1 MIETPPARKT
11 PFQNLHL
18 MKRINLP
25 ICFLVTTA
33 VAVLFVPR
41 ISTAQ
46 TNIIQVVAD
55 DLGWTDLSTGLTN
68 LGNGSPYYQTPN
80 IDSLA
85 ANGMSFTSFYA
96 QPSCAPTRAA
106 LLTGQYAPRN
116 GLHTVGQLNDGGDA
130 TLLIGPTDGTSIKTE
145 AITIGETLQAA
156 GYVTAHIGKFH
167 STARSNDIV
176 NEHGFDFNIG
186 GTSSGGPNGT
196 VPYFAQQNNGGNWT
210 FGSSHGP
217 ELDVYAAPYTQQ
229 YIEANLMPYANGN
242 DPSTL
247 AGTPKHL
254 NDAMADAAIDF
265 LEDRVAD
272 GEPFFVN
279 VAFNAVHLEVNSR
292 PDLEA
297 KFNAL
302 PTSNVPQHD
311 SPAFAGLLEGMDQAV
326 GRIVDFVQQ
335 NGLGNDTLIVFMSD
349 NGGTLNSTDNFP
361 LREGKGAFQEGG
373 IRVPMIAYM
382 PGTISSGVS
391 NEATHAVDFYKTYA
405 AMANATLPDSA
416 MHPLDGESLAGIL
429 TGTQTDLNR
438 DTIFY
443 HFPGYNRT
451 KPPISLAI
459 HDGTDGNRYKLT
471 YFYEDRNFE
480 FYDLTNDIGETVNLV
495 ESGMT
500 QIQFE
505 NAMAARSSLTDW
517 LLDVDAEML
526 TVRATGEVVPLPQHS
541 PAIEFA
547 LGSTEIGAQLTG
559 TTEGMVSS
567 LGVSMNLTAEGDNG
581 VFDTDTNGIGIRSD
595 LDTGG
600 NNTQRRIDGS
610 LTTPEGMIVSF
621 DQDVF
626 LKHFDVSGLNGTGT
640 ATESLRLQFV
650 SGDNP
655 FDGLVGYDSDGYAL
669 SGDALTFTRTD
680 EANAT
685 LTVGMGRL
693 AQDEILLTAGT
704 QIRVTA
710 SPAVGGGVLLEAI
723 GVALPDSPTAL
734 LGDVNRDGFVNF
746 LDISPF
752 ISRLSNGEFQLE
764 ADVNQDG
771 DVNFLDI
778 SPFIGILAG

>member
-1 MIETPPARKT
+1 
-11 PFQNLHL
+11 
-18 MKRINLP
+18 MKRITFS
-25 ICFLVTTA
+25 IWFLVATA
-33 VAVLFVPR
+33 ILCVPQ

-106 LLTGQYAPRN
+106 LFTGQYAPRN
-116 GLHTVGQLNDGGDA
+116 GLHTVGQLNDGGDQ

-145 AITIGETLQAA
+145 AITISETLQSA

-229 YIEANLMPYANGN
+229 YIDANLMPYANGN

-247 AGTPKHL
+247 VGTPKHL

-297 KFNAL
+297 KFNTL
-302 PTSNVPQHD
+302 PTSSVPQHD

-405 AMANATLPDSA
+405 AMANVALPA
-416 MHPLDGESLAGIL
+416 PTVHPLDGESFAGIL
-429 TGTQTDLNR
+429 TGTQTELNR

-443 HFPGYNRT
+443 HFPGYSRT
-451 KPPISLAI
+451 RPPISLAI
-459 HDGTDGNRYKLT
+459 HNGTDGNRYKLT

-480 FYDLTNDIGETVNLV
+480 FYDLTNDIGETVDLV
-495 ESGMT
+495 ENGMT
-500 QIQFE
+500 QIQFD
-505 NAMAARSSLTDW
+505 NAMAARSNLTNW

-526 TVRATGEVVPLPQHS
+526 TVRATGESVPLPQHS
-541 PAIEFA
+541 PAIEFS
-547 LGSTEIGAQLTG
+547 LGSAELGVGLAGA
-559 TTEGMVSS
+559 TEGMVSS
-567 LGVSMNLTAEGDNG
+567 LGVSMNLTAEGFNG
-581 VFDTDTNGIGIRSD
+581 AFDTDTNGIGIRSD

-600 NNTQRRIDGS
+600 NNSQRRIDGS
-610 LTTPEGMIVSF
+610 LTTPEGMVVSF

-640 ATESLRLQFV
+640 ESLLLQFV

-655 FDGLVGYDSDGYAL
+655 FDGLVGYDSDGFSL
-669 SGDALTFTRTD
+669 SSDSLTFTRTD
-680 EANAT
+680 GANAR

-723 GVALPDSPTAL
+723 GVALPESPAVL
-734 LGDVNRDGFVNF
+734 LGDVNRDGIVNF

-752 ISRLSNGEFQLE
+752 ISLLSNSVFQLE

-778 SPFIGILAG
+778 SPFIGILAS